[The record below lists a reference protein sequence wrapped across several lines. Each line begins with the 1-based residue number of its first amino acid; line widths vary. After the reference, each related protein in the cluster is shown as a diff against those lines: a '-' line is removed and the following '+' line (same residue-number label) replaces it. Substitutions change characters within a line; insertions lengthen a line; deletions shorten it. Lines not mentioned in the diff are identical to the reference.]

1 MNIKKTIIFTGLS
14 LLLSNAFNSAYSAN
28 TVEELNCS
36 GAGGGALHSAR
47 NTEKMPGD
55 AHLVSSSIVDDY
67 ELISEKPHQTVGEY
81 YDFSSSSVLMSAQDL
96 KVETNRSFSERLNS
110 LPECQH
116 LEFLGKLNSI
126 LDTNRLDENI
136 KAFPLAGPVRCLVGD
151 GFASPFLK
159 ECHNGYVELDDVL
172 RSITDEMLGTPIF
185 QSSLLELVNATAY
198 ALATIDLSFNDGK
211 TYRMSGFISNAVTVL
226 GKVEHS
232 HLEDFATELFRFL
245 GIRDRE
251 IIAGRYL
258 YRGFDTALIISM
270 LAQVPKDK
278 LNSDF
283 LKEVSKEV
291 ARCPMTVGAI
301 GRAIEKL
308 LLKRTLF
315 GFRF

>member
-1 MNIKKTIIFTGLS
+1 MNIKKTIIFTGVS
-14 LLLSNAFNSAYSAN
+14 LLLSNAFNSAYSAH
-28 TVEELNCS
+28 TVEESNAS
-36 GAGGGALHSAR
+36 GAGGGASSSASSAG
-47 NTEKMPGD
+47 KMPGD

-67 ELISEKPHQTVGEY
+67 MLISEKSAQTVGEPANLELNNYY
-81 YDFSSSSVLMSAQDL
+81 YDSSSVLMSAQYL
-96 KVETNRSFSERLNS
+96 KVETNRSFSKRFHS

-126 LDTNRLDENI
+126 LDANMLDENM
-136 KAFPLAGPVRCLVGD
+136 KAFPLAEPVRSFVGD
-151 GFASPFLK
+151 EFASPFLK
-159 ECHNGYVELDDVL
+159 KCHNVNVEFDNVL
-172 RSITDEMLGTPIF
+172 RSITNEMLGTPIF

-283 LKEVSKEV
+283 LKEVSKEE

-301 GRAIEKL
+301 GRGIEE
-308 LLKRTLF
+308 LLK
-315 GFRF
+315 